1 MTRVKLKGL
10 MKTKKTLASGKTVY
24 YCYAWR
30 GGPLL
35 KHKNGS
41 PIQPGDPLLVRA
53 FSDATKDRFV
63 DPSETMGKLITE
75 FKASSEFTGKSAKTR
90 EAYERYLDMIRKEFG
105 DMSLTNIQDKRA
117 RGKFK
122 EWRDVVAVTGGV
134 TGDQPRPRA
143 ADYAWTTLAR
153 VLSVAK
159 DRGRISINVCERGG
173 RLYEADR
180 AEKIWTEE
188 DVRKMLA
195 LHRPDISAALLLA
208 LWTGQR
214 QGDLLKAAWTNYDG
228 QALRVRQGKT
238 GARVAVPIAAA
249 VRTMLDAMPK
259 KAITILT
266 NTRGKPWTSDGFRTS
281 WGKAC
286 AAAGIVGLTFHDLRG
301 TAVTRLALSGCSTA
315 QIASITGHS
324 LKDVE
329 SILDAH
335 YLGGKI
341 ELAEQAI
348 LKLEQHKP

>member
-1 MTRVKLKGL
+1 MRAKLKGL
-10 MKTKKTLASGKTVY
+10 MKVKKTLATGKTIY

-35 KHKNGS
+35 KNKNGE

-53 FSDATKDRFV
+53 FAEATKDRFV

-75 FKASSEFTGKSAKTR
+75 YKASSEFTSKSEKTR
-90 EAYERYLDMIRKEFG
+90 KSYSHYLDMIREKFG
-105 DMSLTNIQDKRA
+105 DRPLAVIQNPKQ
-117 RGKFK
+117 RGRFK
-122 EWRDVVAVTGGV
+122 EWRDTMSE
-134 TGDQPRPRA
+134 TPRA
-143 ADYAWTTLAR
+143 ADYAWSTLAR
-153 VLSVAK
+153 VLSFAK
-159 DRGRISINVCERGG
+159 DRGRISVNVCERGG

-180 AEKIWTEE
+180 AERIWTED
-188 DVRKMLA
+188 DVRRMLA
-195 LHRPDISAALLLA
+195 LHRPEISAALLLA

-228 QALRVRQGKT
+228 AALRVKQGKT
-238 GARVAVPIAAA
+238 KARVAVPLAMSI
-249 VRTMLDAMPK
+249 RTMLEGMPK
-259 KAITILT
+259 KAVTILT

-286 AAAGIVGLTFHDLRG
+286 KEAGIVGLTFHDLRG

-335 YLGGKI
+335 YLGSKI

-348 LKLEQHKP
+348 LKLEQHRT

>member
-1 MTRVKLKGL
+1 MRAKLKGL
-10 MKTKKTLASGKTVY
+10 MKVKKTLATGKTIY

-30 GGPLL
+30 KGPLL
-35 KHKNGS
+35 KHKDGS
-41 PIQPGDPLLVRA
+41 PIQPGDPLLLRA
-53 FSDATKDRFV
+53 YTEATKDRFV
-63 DPSETMGKLITE
+63 DPSETMGKLIAE
-75 FKASSEFTGKSAKTR
+75 FKASSEFTEKSAKTR
-90 EAYERYLDMIRKEFG
+90 KAYARYLDIIREEFG
-105 DMSLTNIQDKRA
+105 DMSFVEIQDKEA
-117 RGKFK
+117 RGEFK
-122 EWRDVVAVTGGV
+122 VWRDTMSAT
-134 TGDQPRPRA
+134 PRA

-159 DRGRISINVCERGG
+159 DRGRISVNVCERGG

-180 AEKIWTEE
+180 AEKIWTED

-195 LHRPDISAALLLA
+195 LHKPDISAALLLA

-228 QALRVRQGKT
+228 AALRVRQGKT

-249 VRTMLDAMPK
+249 VRTMLEAMPK

-286 AAAGIVGLTFHDLRG
+286 EKAGITGLTFHDLRG

-348 LKLEQHKP
+348 LKLEQHKA

>member
-1 MTRVKLKGL
+1 MRVKLKGL
-10 MKTKKTLASGKTVY
+10 MKVKKTLASGKTIY

-30 GGPLL
+30 KGPLL
-35 KHKNGS
+35 KNKKGE

-53 FSDATKDRFV
+53 FAEATKDRFV

-75 FKASSEFTGKSAKTR
+75 FKASTEFTGKSEKTR
-90 EAYERYLDMIRKEFG
+90 RAYARYLDLIRDEFG
-105 DMSLTNIQDKRA
+105 GMSFAAIQDKEA
-117 RGKFK
+117 RGDFK
-122 EWRDVVAVTGGV
+122 AWRDTMSS
-134 TGDQPRPRA
+134 TPRA
-143 ADYAWTTLAR
+143 ADYAWTTLTR
-153 VLSVAK
+153 VLSFAK
-159 DRGRISINVCERGG
+159 DRGRITVNVCERGG

-180 AEKIWTEE
+180 AEKIWTED
-188 DVRKMLA
+188 DVRRMLA
-195 LHRPDISAALLLA
+195 LHKPEISAALLLA

-228 QALRVRQGKT
+228 QTLRVRQGKT
-238 GARVAVPIAAA
+238 GARVAIPIASS
-249 VRTMLDAMPK
+249 VRTMLDAMPRR
-259 KAITILT
+259 ATTILT
-266 NTRGKPWTSDGFRTS
+266 GVRGRTWTSDGFRTE

-286 AAAGIVGLTFHDLRG
+286 KLAGITGLTFHDLRG

-329 SILDAH
+329 AILDAH

-348 LKLEQHKP
+348 LKLEQHRT

>member
-1 MTRVKLKGL
+1 MTREKLKGL
-10 MKTKKTLASGKTVY
+10 ARVKKKLASGKTIF

-41 PIQPGDPLLVRA
+41 PIQPGDPLLLRA
-53 FSDATKDRFV
+53 FAEATKDRFV

-75 FKASSEFTGKSAKTR
+75 FKAASEFTSKSEKTR
-90 EAYERYLDMIRKEFG
+90 EAYARYLDMIRDEFG
-105 DMSLTNIQDKRA
+105 DMTFADLQDKEA
-117 RGKFK
+117 RGEFK
-122 EWRDVVAVTGGV
+122 AWRDTMKD
-134 TGDQPRPRA
+134 TPRA
-143 ADYAWTTLAR
+143 ADYAWSTLAR
-153 VLSVAK
+153 VLSFAK
-159 DRGRISINVCERGG
+159 DRGRISVNVCERGG

-180 AEKIWTEE
+180 TEKIWTEE
-188 DVRKMLA
+188 DVSRVLA
-195 LHRPDISAALLLA
+195 LHRPEISAALLLA

-214 QGDLLKAAWTNYDG
+214 QGDLLTAAWTNYDG
-228 QALRVRQGKT
+228 AALRVRQGKT
-238 GARVAVPIAAA
+238 GARVAVPLAMPI
-249 VRTMLDAMPK
+249 RTMLNEMRAVVNDKSAT
-259 KAITILT
+259 TILT
-266 NTRGKPWTSDGFRTS
+266 TTRGKPWTSDGFRTS
-281 WGKAC
+281 WRKAC
-286 AAAGIVGLTFHDLRG
+286 TKAGIKGLTFHDLRG